1 MEDLIDDQKFV
12 QEKLQNNSTIS
23 DSDKIELPYANSVY
37 YKGIAALVFV
47 FTVFGFMV
55 SLYLMNIAL
64 KRSKEMLEDYKKSP
78 QSYSQKSLKRVK
90 IGRNLAYIS
99 LTVWIGQILAFLIIY
114 N

>member
-1 MEDLIDDQKFV
+1 MEGLIDDQKFS
-12 QEKLQNNSTIS
+12 QEKLQN
-23 DSDKIELPYANSVY
+23 DSPITDTDKIELPYANSIY

-64 KRSKEMLEDYKKSP
+64 KRSKEMLENYKRSP
-78 QSYSQKSLKRVK
+78 QLYSLKSLKRVK
-90 IGRNLAYIS
+90 TGRALAYIS
-99 LTVWIGQILAFLIIY
+99 LIVWIGQIIAFLIIY